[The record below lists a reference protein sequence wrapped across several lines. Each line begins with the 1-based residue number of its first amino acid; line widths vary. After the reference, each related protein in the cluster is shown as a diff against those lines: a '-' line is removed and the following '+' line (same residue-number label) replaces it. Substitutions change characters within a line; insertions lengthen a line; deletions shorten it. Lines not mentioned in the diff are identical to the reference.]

1 MKQVRKTGTPATYF
15 EGNFELRDNSNTNW
29 ASPIDFPTVFTAY
42 GAGIKSGNWQS
53 CTSIN
58 TPQYVIDNYFGGEV
72 KNLNFIFELCF
83 LLENITWN
91 DVKSDRTKV
100 EKLIKE
106 ANEYLN
112 ELPQL
117 N

>member
-1 MKQVRKTGTPATYF
+1 MKTIRKTGTKATYF
-15 EGNFELRDNSNTNW
+15 EGDFELRDLTSNW
-29 ASPIDFPTVFTAY
+29 AHPIDFPTVFTAY

-58 TPQYVIDNYFGGEV
+58 TPKYVIDNYFSGKV

-83 LLENITWN
+83 LLENITWD
-91 DVKSDRTKV
+91 DVKKDRNKIESLV
-100 EKLIKE
+100 KE
-106 ANEYLN
+106 ANQYLN
-112 ELPQL
+112 ELPTL